1 MPDGQDRVDS
11 PNVAVRAAIG
21 RIVDLLVDNGG
32 TLHPALVIVERAGA
46 ISIHADVDH
55 GALLAEVPEE
65 LLVPVSDCRIEA
77 VSDLLKVVDRSTSL
91 SGVQSEMLEAHL
103 DVYNLTGKTVW
114 ARTMLAQFALADHPS
129 DTAVVRRLRPSFAAE
144 TVSLADAFIQTRV
157 LRTMRTPSDDTD
169 TSKVRVLMPVIDFF
183 NHHHRG
189 MGYDGRDGWLR
200 IRAARPAG
208 GTECFARY
216 RRLDALGQILHYGFV
231 LDETRLA
238 SSAPVQ
244 VTVDGL
250 NVSVLSRQVAAQSVL
265 DPPAVQFDGSTL
277 TLSHLTFD
285 LERPRRLVGA
295 LSLAV
300 RMAVRRSTG
309 TDPGEGDLTTRLI
322 EELACADAEVVASVR
337 RDIQFGGP
345 LRVHFDRALD
355 IHSSVI
361 AQTTAAI
368 VG

>member
-11 PNVAVRAAIG
+11 PNLAVRAAIG

-46 ISIHADVDH
+46 ISIHADVDD

-65 LLVPVSDCRIEA
+65 LLVPVGDCRIEA
-77 VSDLLKVVDRSTSL
+77 VGDLLKVVDRGTSL
-91 SGVQSEMLEAHL
+91 SEVQSEMLEAHL
-103 DVYNLTGKTVW
+103 DVYNLTSKTVW
-114 ARTMLAQFALADHPS
+114 ARTMLAPFALADHPS
-129 DTAVVRRLRPSFAAE
+129 DIAVIRRLRPSFAAE
-144 TVSLADAFIQTRV
+144 TVSLADAFIRTRV
-157 LRTMRTPSDDTD
+157 LRAMRTPSDETD
-169 TSKVRVLMPVIDFF
+169 TSKGAVLMPVIDFF

-189 MGYDGRDGWLR
+189 MGFVRRDGLLSM
-200 IRAARPAG
+200 RAARPSG

-216 RRLDALGQILHYGFV
+216 SRVDALGQVLHYGFV

-238 SSAPVQ
+238 SSAPLQ
-244 VTVDGL
+244 VSVDGL
-250 NVSVLSRQVAAQSVL
+250 NVSVLSRQVVAQSVL

-285 LERPRRLVGA
+285 LEHPRRLVGA

-300 RMAVRRSTG
+300 RMAVHRSKG
-309 TDPGEGDLTTRLI
+309 TDPGEGDLTARLI
-322 EELACADAEVVASVR
+322 EELARADAEVVASVR
-337 RDIQFGGP
+337 RDLQFAGP
-345 LRVHFDRALD
+345 LREHFDRALD
-355 IHSSVI
+355 IHSSAI
-361 AQTTAAI
+361 GQTTAAI